1 MRVAYLSGPMT
12 GYEDFNYAAFGSAA
26 KVLREGGW
34 YIVSPHENDR
44 GSTHHQRSYY
54 LRMDYTT
61 LVHGKV
67 DEYDGRLKVPECVIV
82 LPGWENSAG
91 CNMELHIAKDLELPI
106 FEFSHISGG
115 DGKAFILKALKDI
128 PVAYVARSA
137 PNEAVK
143 DDQGKLRYDL
153 IPIQPLAE
161 LARVYTLGAVKYSD
175 RNWEKGCNWGRIY
188 GALMRHATAFWGGES
203 IDKDN
208 GQHHLASVAWNAFAL
223 MYYEA
228 NKKGKDDRACQQNTD

>member
-12 GYEDFNYAAFGSAA
+12 GYENYNYAAFESAA
-26 KVLREGGW
+26 KLLRETDEW
-34 YIVSPHENDR
+34 YIISPHENDR
-44 GSTHHQRSYY
+44 GSTHNKRSYY

-67 DEYDGRLKVPECVIV
+67 DEYDGRLKVPEYVIV
-82 LPGWENSAG
+82 LPGWESSAG
-91 CNMELHIAKDLELPI
+91 CNMELQIAKDLELPI
-106 FEFSHISGG
+106 HEYIEK
-115 DGKAFILKALKDI
+115 DGYFTLPEMTTPICGAVK
-128 PVAYVARSA
+128 REA
-137 PNEAVK
+137 PNAAVK

-161 LARVYTLGAVKYSD
+161 LARVYTIGAVKYSD
-175 RNWEKGCNWGRIY
+175 RNWEKGCDWGRIY
-188 GALMRHATAFWGGES
+188 GALIRHATAFWGGES

-223 MYYEA
+223 MYFEA
-228 NKKGKDDRACQQNTD
+228 NKKGKDDRVCQKP